1 MPDKRPAYVIAEVEV
16 TDPAVF
22 QDYVAKAGPTL
33 AGYNARLIV
42 RSKAHRKEGTAPVGD
57 SSSRASLNNT
67 LRRES
72 AMRDKAKTLSSRS
85 TASRTPSGGMAARPT
100 VKSFPCGSALQT
112 RGFSSSRA
120 SLNNTLRRESAMRDK
135 AKIVLAL
142 LMGIAIGVAVIP
154 ALNAQTAAR
163 GTYVVAEMH
172 VTDPAGFSEYMRREP
187 ASLAPFRGRVAARA
201 LPDMREG
208 EPTEGNVTI
217 YAFNTPED
225 ANHWYNSPDYAK
237 LIALR
242 QQAATTRLYFLT
254 GLVQ

>member
-1 MPDKRPAYVIAEVEV
+1 MRQRSAN
-16 TDPAVF
+16 T
-22 QDYVAKAGPTL
+22 
-33 AGYNARLIV
+33 RL
-42 RSKAHRKEGTAPVGD
+42 
-57 SSSRASLNNT
+57 
-67 LRRES
+67 
-72 AMRDKAKTLSSRS
+72 
-85 TASRTPSGGMAARPT
+85 
-100 VKSFPCGSALQT
+100 F
-112 RGFSSSRA
+112 
-120 SLNNTLRRESAMRDK
+120 
-135 AKIVLAL
+135 VLAL